1 MEYDNKDW
9 REYQQGVDY
18 KRRLGLYTIVD
29 KNERFYSGDQ
39 WNGVKSGN
47 LPTPVFNIIKR
58 VINYFIA
65 ALVSQPYKMQ
75 FSDYGSSVE
84 NEEAK
89 KYNGFIEK
97 IWENDKM
104 VSMLQQ
110 ALLDCAISGDMCIHT
125 YWDNTKY
132 VDGLNQG
139 DFCNELLDNVNV
151 FFGNVNSN
159 IVNKSGKPYQPYIII
174 SGRETVYNLK
184 AEARQ
189 NNLSENDILMIVGD
203 SDYNEQSGDRGK
215 YELDSLEDT
224 VRKATFII
232 RYYVNKET
240 NTIWMR
246 KSTRSVKIKDIDT
259 KLTVYPLCWGNW
271 DVRKNSY
278 HGQAPITNIIP
289 NQIYINKQFAMIMKH
304 MMDTALSKTIYDETR
319 ITAWSNEVGAAIG
332 VTGDVTGA
340 AQNLPVG
347 NMSSG
352 ILDIVN
358 TTISLTKDLLGATD
372 AALGNVSADN
382 TSAIIAVQK
391 SSAVP
396 LELNKQNLITMIE
409 DLGYIWLDFIRAK
422 YITKRKVTIAKQVSP
437 MEKINN
443 YMQEGNIESTKVEDV
458 EIGGNPDLRFRI
470 KVDVGA
476 STMWSEL
483 ASIQTLDNLLSS
495 GNITFLQYLERM
507 PDGVIPSKQKLIDNL
522 VENERKSLQENKKGE
537 FESMAQFMET
547 LPEEEQL
554 RLQQM
559 DPAQMELT
567 LKEMMK
573 GGMMNG

>member
-18 KRRLGLYTIVD
+18 KRRLGLYTTVD

-84 NEEAK
+84 NDEAK
-89 KYNGFIEK
+89 KYNGFVEK
-97 IWENDKM
+97 VWENDKM
-104 VSMLQQ
+104 ISILQQ

-184 AEARQ
+184 AEARL
-189 NNLSENDILMIVGD
+189 NNLSENDILMITGD

-437 MEKINN
+437 TEKINN
-443 YMQEGNIESTKVEDV
+443 YMQEGNVESTKVEEV

-537 FESMAQFMET
+537 FESMAQFMEA

-559 DPAQMELT
+559 NPAQMELT
-567 LKEMMK
+567 LREMMK